1 MKTKFEIKKYYNS
14 EYDFNDAKDDF
25 KFEVSEKIR
34 TELKE
39 YNPEYSDNNS
49 NDIIIDHFIDRLFD
63 EIRIGQTWKYS

>member
-1 MKTKFEIKKYYNS
+1 MKTKFEIEREYNS

-39 YNPEYSDNNS
+39 YNPEYSDNNN

-63 EIRIGQTWKYS
+63 EIRMGQTWKYS